1 MSKTNANKKD
11 DPPKKGYS
19 YYVDTSSF
27 AKSDRNQLS
36 GWITEL
42 IRMVQSSSER
52 ETFYCPGDWREA
64 VTGDGYNLTSI
75 IYETNDYKYF
85 ELAEYV
91 TNKLERIETLSDLV
105 ELDKRFTVTHNAFI
119 GIAYPPEI
127 KTDRHIETYQEKVAF
142 TKSNPIHEEKL
153 DFWQYRE
160 QLFPHL
166 HFLKLD
172 EKTITGGTYRS
183 IFEKLFRDMERYCT
197 DEWKSGP
204 FNKKEL
210 RSVISSVIKDESET
224 VDNNK
229 NMRKE
234 RENNIPEIGKVYC
247 PLHIRKNDLRIYFW
261 PYEEKR
267 EIFIVSVETQHPKSK
282 RFG

>member
-1 MSKTNANKKD
+1 MSKANENNKD
-11 DPPKKGYS
+11 ENQKKGYS

-27 AKSDRNQLS
+27 ANSDRSRIS
-36 GWITEL
+36 GWINEL
-42 IRMVQSSSER
+42 IRMVQTSSEQ

-64 VTGDGYNLTSI
+64 VTGDGYDLTSV
-75 IYETNDYKYF
+75 IYESNDYKFF

-91 TNKLERIETLSDLV
+91 TNKLERIETFSDIR
-105 ELDKRFTVTHNAFI
+105 EFDKCFTVTHNAFI

-127 KTDRHIETYQEKVAF
+127 KTDRHLESYNEKEAF
-142 TKSNPIHEEKL
+142 IKSNPITEEKL
-153 DFWQYRE
+153 DFWEYRE
-160 QLFPHL
+160 HLFPHL

-172 EKTITGGTYRS
+172 EKTITGGTYRN
-183 IFEKLFRDMERYCT
+183 IFEKLFKDMEKFCRE
-197 DEWKSGP
+197 EWKSGP
-204 FNKKEL
+204 FNKMEL

-224 VDNNK
+224 VDKNK

-234 RENNIPEIGKVYC
+234 REYVIPGIGKMYC

-261 PYEEKR
+261 PHANKKEL
-267 EIFIVSVETQHPKSK
+267 FIVSVETQHPKSK